1 MRSDTNGPAHQPWRA
16 RTQADHS
23 HAPQNGTGVVFQ
35 NATLRQTIFIT
46 QSAETIRLVVSNAF
60 GAAELP
66 ITSATLAVPLNGSA
80 GTSAVDPASLAPV
93 TWSGGQPSVVIPNGA
108 RAVSDPIAYPVA
120 AQGVLTV
127 SMYLA
132 AGQPTNLITGHP
144 GSRTNSYY
152 TPGNATAAADPAD
165 DPATQTSQHWYFLSG
180 VEAYLPASLGTRALA
195 IVGDSI
201 TDGRESDNN
210 LNDRWPDNL
219 LRRLQGSGPLANSS
233 STSSPTSPNTNTN
246 TTTTTAVQRAVAVIN
261 QAAGGNRVLADGNG
275 PNALG
280 RVDRD
285 VLAHSGTAY
294 AMIFEGVNDI
304 GTAAAD
310 PAAQRDVGDR
320 LLAAYDQMVA
330 LCHARGL
337 PVFGATITPFGGEGQ
352 AYSDPERERTRQRV
366 NAWIRGDDSGDS
378 DSSNSSSSASSSSR
392 SRFDA
397 VVDFD
402 AVMRDPANATM
413 LNPLYDSGDHLH
425 PNPLGYRVMA
435 DAFDLGLF
443 DQFKD
448 GVDEMV

>member
-1 MRSDTNGPAHQPWRA
+1 M
-16 RTQADHS
+16 
-23 HAPQNGTGVVFQ
+23 VFQ

-60 GAAELP
+60 GAAALP
-66 ITSATLAVPLNGSA
+66 ITSTTLAVPLNGSA
-80 GTSAVDPASLAPV
+80 GTSAVDAASLAPV
-93 TWSGGQPSVVIPNGA
+93 TWSGGQSSVVIPNGA
-108 RAVSDPIAYPVA
+108 RAVSDPIAYPVD
-120 AQGVLTV
+120 AQGILTV

-132 AGQPTNLITGHP
+132 EGQPTNLITGHP

-152 TPGNATAAADPAD
+152 TPGNATAAADVAD
-165 DPATQTSQHWYFLSG
+165 DAATQTSQHWYFLSG

-195 IVGDSI
+195 IIGDSI
-201 TDGRESDNN
+201 TDGRGSDNN

-233 STSSPTSPNTNTN
+233 SSSTTPNT
-246 TTTTTAVQRAVAVIN
+246 TALERAVAVIN

-275 PNALG
+275 PNAFG

-304 GTAAAD
+304 GTADAT

-320 LLAAYDQMVA
+320 LLAAYDQMITM
-330 LCHARGL
+330 CHARGL
-337 PVFGATITPFGGEGQ
+337 PVFGATITPFGGVGQ

-366 NAWIRGDDSGDS
+366 NAWIRG
-378 DSSNSSSSASSSSR
+378 SSNSSSSSSTGSR
-392 SRFDA
+392 YDA

-443 DQFKD
+443 DEFKD
-448 GVDEMV
+448 GVDEIV